1 MPNNTSADILL
12 VEDNPGDIILITEA
26 LKDTP
31 VLHRLNIVRDGMEAI
46 EFLHK
51 KGAYER
57 APRPVLVILDLN
69 LPCKDG
75 REVLELIKS
84 DPVLKRIPVIVFSG
98 SNSPSDIIS
107 SYDHCANC
115 YLVKPINLESYR
127 TRVHSIL
134 DFWLNQ
140 VSLPPDI

>member
-1 MPNNTSADILL
+1 MPNDASADILL

-26 LKDTP
+26 LKDSP
-31 VLHRLNIVRDGMEAI
+31 VPHRLSIVRDGIEAV
-46 EFLHK
+46 EFLHQ
-51 KGAYER
+51 KGAYEH

-69 LPCKDG
+69 LPRKDG

-84 DPVLKRIPVIVFSG
+84 DPALKRIPVIVFSG
-98 SNSPSDIIS
+98 SNSPSDILG

-115 YLVKPINLESYR
+115 YLVKPNDLDHY
-127 TRVHSIL
+127 TARVHSML

-140 VSLPPDI
+140 VSLPPEI

>member
-1 MPNNTSADILL
+1 MPNNTSAHILL

-31 VLHRLNIVRDGMEAI
+31 VPHHLSIVRDGVEAI
-46 EFLHK
+46 EFLHQ
-51 KGAYER
+51 KGVYEH
-57 APRPVLVILDLN
+57 APSPVLVILDLN
-69 LPCKDG
+69 LPRKDG

-98 SNSPSDIIS
+98 SNSPSDIFA

-115 YLVKPINLESYR
+115 YLVKPIDLEHYT

-140 VSLPPDI
+140 VSLPFDV